1 MLQVLLSGLS
11 SGAIYGLVA
20 MGFAIIFYV
29 TWVINFAQGQLLMV
43 AVMTTGALATGG
55 VPPPLAVLVA
65 VLASAFFGVLTYFV
79 AVRPVLA
86 AQRIGFA

>member
-43 AVMTTGALATGG
+43 AVMITGALATGG
-55 VPPPLAVLVA
+55 VPPPLA